1 VNNDPRTSNSSWYA
15 LAILFGINTM
25 NFYDR
30 QVIGAV
36 AEPIRKEWMLS
47 DTQLGTLGTAFIL
60 MYAIVGLPLGR
71 LADKFTRK
79 NILGYGVAAWSALT
93 AVSGMVPG
101 FNWLFASRLGVGIGE
116 ASCAPA
122 ANSLIGDLFPARR
135 RALAISLFMMGLPIG
150 LFLSYR
156 ISGIISQAYGWRE
169 AFYFA
174 AIPGLILSIFAF
186 TIKEPLRGATE
197 LSANATKQ
205 RPGNSYWVVLSI
217 PTMGWIIIS
226 GLLHNFNAYAVNT
239 FLPSFL
245 IRVHH
250 LGIKDAT
257 NISSIVLG
265 AVGIIGMLAGGWLG
279 DYWSRYRKNG
289 KLLLGGIAITIATP
303 CLLFALLL
311 PPGEITMFMLL
322 MGTGVML
329 TFGYYANVYAS
340 IQEVIEPPLRGTA
353 MALYFFAM
361 YLLGGSLGPVI
372 TGMLSDHFAKQAMLE
387 AGATSM
393 TEAFKATGLHTAMFS
408 MPIVAALLAIV
419 LFLGA
424 RTIVKDANKLEEWQK
439 GN

>member
-1 VNNDPRTSNSSWYA
+1 
-15 LAILFGINTM
+15 M

-36 AEPIRKEWMLS
+36 GEPIRKEWMLS

-79 NILGYGVAAWSALT
+79 TILGYGVAAWSALT

-101 FNWLFASRLGVGIGE
+101 FSWLFASRLGVGVGE

-122 ANSLIGDLFPARR
+122 ANSMIGDLFPARR
-135 RALAISLFMMGLPIG
+135 RALALSLFMMGLPIG

-174 AIPGLILSIFAF
+174 AIPGLILAALAF
-186 TIKEPLRGATE
+186 TIKEPQRGAAE
-197 LSANATKQ
+197 LSVHAMKQ
-205 RPGNSYWVVLSI
+205 RPGNPYWVVLYI

-226 GLLHNFNAYAVNT
+226 GLLHNYNAYAVNT

-257 NISSIVLG
+257 NIASIVLG
-265 AVGIIGMLAGGWLG
+265 AVGIIGMLLGGWLG
-279 DYWSRYRKNG
+279 DYWSRHRRNG
-289 KLLLGGIAITIATP
+289 KMLLAGIAIAIAAP
-303 CLLFALLL
+303 LMLFALLL
-311 PPGEITMFMLL
+311 EPGKIVAFMLL
-322 MGTGVML
+322 MGTATML
-329 TFGYYANVYAS
+329 TFIYYANVYAS
-340 IQEVIEPPLRGTA
+340 IQEVIEAPLRGTA

-361 YLLGGSLGPVI
+361 YLLGGSFGPVI
-372 TGMLSDHFAKQAMLE
+372 TGMLSDHFANTAMAE
-387 AGATSM
+387 AGATTM
-393 TEAFKATGLHTAMFS
+393 TEAYKATGLHTAMYS
-408 MPIVAALLAIV
+408 MPIVAGLLAIV

-424 RTIVKDANKLEEWQK
+424 RTITRDAKKLEDWQQGK
-439 GN
+439 

>member
-1 VNNDPRTSNSSWYA
+1 MNNDQPTSKSSWYA

-36 AEPIRKEWMLS
+36 GESIRKEWMLS

-79 NILGYGVAAWSALT
+79 TILGYGVAAWSALT

-122 ANSLIGDLFPARR
+122 ANSMIGDLFPARR
-135 RALAISLFMMGLPIG
+135 RALALSLFMMGLPIG

-174 AIPGLILSIFAF
+174 AIPGLILALLAF
-186 TIKEPLRGATE
+186 TIKEPQRGATE
-197 LSANATKQ
+197 ISENATRQ
-205 RPGNSYWVVLSI
+205 RPGWSYLVVLSI
-217 PTMGWIIIS
+217 PTMGWIIMS

-245 IRVHH
+245 MRVHH
-250 LGIKDAT
+250 LGIRDAT
-257 NISSIVLG
+257 NITSIVLG
-265 AVGIIGMLAGGWLG
+265 AVGIVGMLLGGWLG

-289 KLLLGGIAITIATP
+289 KMLLAGIAIAIAAP
-303 CLLFALLL
+303 LMFLALLL
-311 PPGEITMFMLL
+311 EPGKIVAFMLL
-322 MGTGVML
+322 MGTATML
-329 TFGYYANVYAS
+329 TFTYYANVYAS
-340 IQEVIEPPLRGTA
+340 IQEVIEAPLRGTA

-361 YLLGGSLGPVI
+361 YLLGGSFGPVI
-372 TGMLSDHFAKQAMLE
+372 TGMLSDHFANQAMVA
-387 AGATSM
+387 AGDTAM
-393 TEAFKATGLHTAMFS
+393 NEVYKASGLHTAMFS

-419 LFLGA
+419 LFLA
-424 RTIVKDANKLEEWQK
+424 SRTIVRDAHKLEEWQRGK
-439 GN
+439 

>member
-1 VNNDPRTSNSSWYA
+1 
-15 LAILFGINTM
+15 M

-36 AEPIRKEWMLS
+36 GEPIRKEWMLS

-79 NILGYGVAAWSALT
+79 TILGYGVAAWSALT

-101 FNWLFASRLGVGIGE
+101 FSWLFASRLGVGVGE

-122 ANSLIGDLFPARR
+122 ANSMIGDLFPARR
-135 RALAISLFMMGLPIG
+135 RALALSLFMMGLPIG

-174 AIPGLILSIFAF
+174 AIPGLILAILAF
-186 TIKEPLRGATE
+186 TIKEPQRGATE
-197 LSANATKQ
+197 LSVHAMKQ
-205 RPGNSYWVVLSI
+205 RPGNPYWVVLYI

-226 GLLHNFNAYAVNT
+226 GLLHNYNAYAVNT

-257 NISSIVLG
+257 NIASIVLG
-265 AVGIIGMLAGGWLG
+265 AVGIIGMLLGGWLG
-279 DYWSRYRKNG
+279 DYWSRHRRNG
-289 KLLLGGIAITIATP
+289 KMLLAGIAIAIAAP
-303 CLLFALLL
+303 LMLFALLL
-311 PPGEITMFMLL
+311 EPGEIVAFMLL
-322 MGTGVML
+322 MGTATML
-329 TFGYYANVYAS
+329 TFTYYANVYAS
-340 IQEVIEPPLRGTA
+340 IQEVIEAPLRGTA

-361 YLLGGSLGPVI
+361 YLLGGSFGPVI
-372 TGMLSDHFAKQAMLE
+372 TGMLSDHFANQAMAE
-387 AGATSM
+387 AGATTM
-393 TEAFKATGLHTAMFS
+393 TETFKATGLHMAMYS
-408 MPIVAALLAIV
+408 MPIVAGLLAIV

-424 RTIVKDANKLEEWQK
+424 RTITRDAKKLEDWQATHH
-439 GN
+439 